1 MPLKRRS
8 TQLGMVL
15 ITTMLLLVVVT
26 ILALAM
32 FRGVGLEERIAGNVM
47 EKQRA
52 LQAAVSAQQYGEQWL
67 ANNVTSTPPVDCSA
81 QASSSTTTPAIC
93 TDILSNSL
101 DSGTVSN
108 VPWKIG
114 GGVVGYSYNPV
125 NTSTTT
131 PTSYFT
137 INTAG
142 GLSTYYAAPVMYISQ
157 LGVDA
162 TLSNAVD
169 YRVDAWSYAGA
180 QSTVAVV
187 ESTYQIRYTSKAPGP

>member
-1 MPLKRRS
+1 MPLKQKS

-32 FRGVGLEERIAGNVM
+32 FRGVGLEERIAGNTM

-52 LQAAVSAQQYGEQWL
+52 VQAAVSAQQYGEQWL
-67 ANNVTSTPPVDCSA
+67 ANNVTSSPPVDCSA
-81 QASSSTTTPAIC
+81 QASSSTGTPTIC
-93 TDILSNSL
+93 TNILANSL
-101 DSGTVSN
+101 DSGAPVTT
-108 VPWKIG
+108 VPWSIG
-114 GGVVGYSYNPV
+114 GGAVGYSYNPV
-125 NTSTTT
+125 NGAGN
-131 PTSYFT
+131 YFT
-137 INTAG
+137 INTGG
-142 GLSTYYAAPVMYISQ
+142 GLNTFYAAPVMYISL
-157 LGVDA
+157 LGQDA

-187 ESTYQIRYTSKAPGP
+187 ESTYQIRYTSRFPPL

>member
-1 MPLKRRS
+1 MALQRKS

-32 FRGVGLEERIAGNVM
+32 FRGMGLEERIAGNVM

-67 ANNVTSTPPVDCSA
+67 ASNITSTPPVDCSA
-81 QASSSTTTPAIC
+81 QASSSTGAPAIC
-93 TDILSNSL
+93 TNILSTSL
-101 DSGTVSN
+101 DSGANVST

-114 GGVVGYSYNPV
+114 GGNVGYSYDPV
-125 NTSTTT
+125 NTATSA
-131 PTSYFT
+131 SYFP

-162 TLSNAVD
+162 TLSNAID

>member
-1 MPLKRRS
+1 MPLKRKS

-32 FRGVGLEERIAGNVM
+32 FRGVGLEERIAGNTM

-52 LQAAVSAQQYGEQWL
+52 VQAAVSAQQYGEQWL
-67 ANNVTSTPPVDCSA
+67 SSNVTSSPAVDCST
-81 QASSSTTTPAIC
+81 QASSSSATPTIC
-93 TDILSNSL
+93 SNILANSL
-101 DSGTVSN
+101 DSGASVST
-108 VPWKIG
+108 VPWNIG
-114 GGVVGYSYNPV
+114 GGAVGYSYNPV
-125 NTSTTT
+125 NGATSAN
-131 PTSYFT
+131 YFP
-137 INTAG
+137 INTSG
-142 GLSTYYAAPVMYISQ
+142 SPNTYAAAPVMYISL
-157 LGVDA
+157 LGQDA

-187 ESTYQIRYTSKAPGP
+187 ESTYQIRYTSKPPGP

>member
-1 MPLKRRS
+1 MMPLKRKS

-32 FRGVGLEERIAGNVM
+32 FRGVGLEERIAGNTM

-52 LQAAVSAQQYGEQWL
+52 VQAAVSAQQYGEQWL
-67 ANNVTSTPPVDCSA
+67 ASNVTSTPAVDCSA
-81 QASSSTTTPAIC
+81 VASSSTATPAIC
-93 TDILSNSL
+93 TNILATSL
-101 DSGTVSN
+101 DSGASVSK
-108 VPWKIG
+108 VPWNIG
-114 GGVVGYSYNPV
+114 GGAVGYSYNPA
-125 NTSTTT
+125 NDL
-131 PTSYFT
+131 T
-137 INTAG
+137 INASG
-142 GLSTYYAAPVMYISQ
+142 GLNTYAAAPVMYISL
-157 LGVDA
+157 LGQDA

-187 ESTYQIRYTSKAPGP
+187 ESTYQIRYTSRFPPL

>member
-1 MPLKRRS
+1 MALTRKS
-8 TQLGMVL
+8 TQFGMVL

-32 FRGVGLEERIAGNVM
+32 FRGVSLEERIAGNIM

-67 ANNVTSTPPVDCSA
+67 ATNVTSTPPVDCSA
-81 QASSSTTTPAIC
+81 QASSSTATPAIC
-93 TDILSNSL
+93 TDILSTSL
-101 DSGTVSN
+101 DSGASVGN

-114 GGVVGYSYNPV
+114 GGAVGYSYNPV
-125 NTSTTT
+125 NTATSTN
-131 PTSYFT
+131 YFP

-142 GLSTYYAAPVMYISQ
+142 GLSTYYAAPVVYISQ
-157 LGVDA
+157 LGIDA

>member
-1 MPLKRRS
+1 MPLKHRS

-67 ANNVTSTPPVDCSA
+67 ANNVTSTPAVDCSA
-81 QASSSTTTPAIC
+81 QASSSTAAPAIC
-93 TDILSNSL
+93 TDILSTSL
-101 DSGTVSN
+101 DSSAPVAN

-114 GGVVGYSYNPV
+114 GGAVGYSYNPV
-125 NTSTTT
+125 ITATGAN
-131 PTSYFT
+131 YFP

-142 GLSTYYAAPVMYISQ
+142 GPNTYYAAPVMYISQ